1 MYSMIKNEIVDN
13 ALQKQEED
21 EMKVARS
28 PFRPRLAMLP
38 HLEDKPMMN
47 VDLGNPFYKL
57 GPVDPSSYVFER
69 LKNLQFTNTA
79 VK

>member
-13 ALQKQEED
+13 AQEED
-21 EMKVARS
+21 DMKSTRS
-28 PFRPRLAMLP
+28 PFRPRLAMLT
-38 HLEDKPMMN
+38 HLEERPTIN

-57 GPVDPSSYVFER
+57 GPVDPSNYVFER
-69 LKNLQFTNTA
+69 LKNLHFQNTD

>member
-13 ALQKQEED
+13 AIQKQEED
-21 EMKVARS
+21 DKKSTRS

-38 HLEDKPMMN
+38 NLEEKPMIN

-57 GPVDPSSYVFER
+57 GPVDPS
-69 LKNLQFTNTA
+69 
-79 VK
+79 